1 MPFKKNVVYVKH
13 KSYYDCAEEKGCKAK
28 GQSPFQYHRCARKSG
43 CRTTKINDKKTLK
56 NWDPNSKIK
65 LKKKGV
71 DKVGTSYKG
80 IKMNPSNKG
89 VTWLSS
95 SKIKTI
101 PPKKRVNKKKPPPQ
115 TTKISSFFKKK

>member
-1 MPFKKNVVYVKH
+1 MPFKKNVEYVKH
-13 KSYYDCAEEKGCKAK
+13 KSYYDCAEENGCKK
-28 GQSPFQYHRCARKSG
+28 TGQSPYAYHLCARKSG
-43 CRTTKINDKKTLK
+43 CRTKINDAKNLK
-56 NWDPNSKIK
+56 SWDPNSKIK

-80 IKMNPSNKG
+80 IKMKPSNKG

-101 PPKKRVNKKKPPPQ
+101 PPKKRVNKKKLPPQ
-115 TTKISSFFKKK
+115 KNKISSYF